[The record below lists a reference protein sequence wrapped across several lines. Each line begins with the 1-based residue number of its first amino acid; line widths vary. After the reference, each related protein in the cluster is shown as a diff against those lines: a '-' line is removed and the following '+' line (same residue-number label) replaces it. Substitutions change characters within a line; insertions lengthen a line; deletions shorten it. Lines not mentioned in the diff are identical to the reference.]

1 MMADVSNASKEIMLE
16 THFLNVSSVLF
27 LQSFSLPPHSVI
39 PAALFASLNY
49 MVILFCNLV
58 LLLTILLNKSL
69 HQPMYLLLLNL
80 PINDIIGST
89 ALFPQ
94 VINELLLDSRSIPYA
109 ACITQAFFIHIYATG
124 SVFILT
130 AMAYD
135 RYVAICCPLQYGT
148 IMTNAHV
155 MRIITLVWLCNFFVM
170 GVLFFL
176 LLRLPRC
183 GSRMAHSYCDN
194 PSLLRLACTA
204 TTVNNIYGLVLLVL
218 TQVAAL
224 GIIFCT
230 YIQILVAC
238 FRSKRADTK
247 TKALQTCAT
256 HLIVFLFFECLGLF
270 TIISYRIPN
279 LSSETRRFIG
289 VSTMIFPPTVNPIIY
304 GLKTKEIKDKTFTFF
319 RSKIIPS
326 GG

>member
-1 MMADVSNASKEIMLE
+1 MEEGTLNSSKQELTLE
-16 THFLNVSSVLF
+16 SLFPNVSSVLT
-27 LQSFSLPPHSVI
+27 LQGFNLPPQSVV
-39 PAALFASLNY
+39 PAFLFASLNY
-49 MVILFCNLV
+49 MLILFCNLV
-58 LLLTILLNKSL
+58 LLFTILFNKSL

-80 PINDIIGST
+80 PINDLIGST

-94 VINELLLDSRSIPYA
+94 VIHELVLDSRRIPYD
-109 ACITQAFFIHIYATG
+109 ACITQAFFIHIYGAG
-124 SVFILT
+124 SIFILT

-135 RYVAICCPLQYGT
+135 RYVAICRPLRYQS
-148 IMTNAHV
+148 IMTHAHV
-155 MRIITLVWLCNFFVM
+155 MRIIMLVWLCCFLVI

-183 GSRMAHSYCDN
+183 GSRMPHAYCDN
-194 PSLLRLACTA
+194 PSLLQLTCAD
-204 TTVNNIYGLVLLVL
+204 TTINNIYGLALVAV
-218 TQVAAL
+218 TQVVAL

-238 FRSKRADTK
+238 FRSKKAETK

-256 HLIVFLFFECLGLF
+256 HLIVFLLLECLGLF

-279 LSSETRRFIG
+279 LSAQTRRFIG

-304 GLKTKEIKDKTFTFF
+304 GLKTNEIKDIIFKFF
-319 RSKIIPS
+319 RKKILP
-326 GG
+326 G